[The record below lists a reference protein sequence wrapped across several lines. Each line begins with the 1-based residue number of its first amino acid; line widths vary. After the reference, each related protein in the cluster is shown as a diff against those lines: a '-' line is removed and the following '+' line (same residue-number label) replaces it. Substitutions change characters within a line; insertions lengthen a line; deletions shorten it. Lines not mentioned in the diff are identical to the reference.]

1 MIYLNDF
8 FLYAI
13 NKKTK
18 TKKKKPSLAL
28 CRTEQPGIEVQG
40 VISDS

>member
-13 NKKTK
+13 NKKTQTLKK
-18 TKKKKPSLAL
+18 TVFGPMQN
-28 CRTEQPGIEVQG
+28 RTARH
-40 VISDS
+40 